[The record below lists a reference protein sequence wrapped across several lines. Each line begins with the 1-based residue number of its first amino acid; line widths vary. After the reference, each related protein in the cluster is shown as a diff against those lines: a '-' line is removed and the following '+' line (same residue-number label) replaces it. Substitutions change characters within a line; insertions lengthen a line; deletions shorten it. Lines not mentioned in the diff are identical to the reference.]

1 MIFMMRSYSLA
12 LVLVLC
18 CMALSSS
25 AYAQEAA
32 AKAKVEA
39 LLKQSGKEFLD
50 VIGDVT
56 EDQWRF
62 KGNGIR
68 HSIGDEAEHV
78 AFAEQELQRVILNAL
93 KSDANPKRAAKLKG
107 KETEVRVLML
117 EAPKG
122 AENYQPRGRL
132 NSKLEVLE
140 YFPIAHN
147 KLLQMLAG
155 AQDLSTH
162 IYKHPSKDYGELT
175 ALQWFYYVAYHK
187 QRHIKQIRAIKSHQD
202 YPGRVRTAESES
214 GSGQPAARRAL
225 VSQSIAGHN
234 Q

>member
-1 MIFMMRSYSLA
+1 MMRFCSLA
-12 LVLVLC
+12 FVLVLFGT
-18 CMALSSS
+18 ALSSS

-39 LLKQSGKEFLD
+39 LLKQSAKEFLD
-50 VIGDVT
+50 VIGDVN

-93 KSDANPKRAAKLKG
+93 KSNADPKRAAQLKG

-117 EAPKG
+117 DAPKG

-155 AQDLSTH
+155 SQDLSTH

-187 QRHIKQIRAIKSHQD
+187 QRHIKQIRAIKAHQD

-214 GSGQPAARRAL
+214 GTSQAAPRRAL
-225 VSQSIAGHN
+225 ISQSLAGHN
-234 Q
+234 R